1 MRLLSYELKRGF
13 PIYLLN
19 DQAGRGT
26 DRAVAN
32 DLAEWAEG
40 GELRASVQ
48 VTSALVLNLAEP
60 CSFAMLVKDF
70 GRKKVDFTCEQ
81 HAHDQGARPVV
92 VPIFSPA
99 SHLNDLALSGLV
111 FKLLALPCQ
120 LSIIPDNLPTEE
132 CRICPLR
139 LI

>member
-1 MRLLSYELKRGF
+1 LSYELKRGF

-40 GELRASVQ
+40 GKLLASVQ

-92 VPIFSPA
+92 VPVFSPE
-99 SHLNDLALSGLV
+99 SHVDDLALSGLV
-111 FKLLALPCQ
+111 FKLSAQPCRH
-120 LSIIPDNLPTEE
+120 P
-132 CRICPLR
+132 
-139 LI
+139 